1 MSCRTVR
8 PWLHVAAEQLS
19 EPDRLVL
26 EEHLQVCERC
36 REERAQLALVR
47 RVGGTLPVAPL
58 GSRGH
63 SRVIAAAL
71 LRGLSPA
78 EPVQRRP
85 IWPFAIA
92 GAAVAAAIAL
102 LVVVLTGGSEPA
114 PIVIREPAPPV
125 APREVPAPVP
135 PPAPPDPIVQ
145 HDRVVVE
152 GELEVDGKTLS
163 PEAEVPTNV
172 ALRARARARVRVF
185 DTQVVLAAASQMI
198 VRDRTIV
205 VLRGSVLVTP
215 RDGVPR
221 RIEAG
226 DTWPREARRVR
237 AEDELAT
244 AHAAYAQG
252 DFARAEKFAGS
263 ALASKPSIAQAA
275 EAETVIADCRQATGA
290 HGDALRRYQAIATTY
305 GNLTAGE
312 TALFAAARLAART
325 NPTEARSLYERYL
338 ARYPQGRFA
347 PDARRAL
354 EGVR

>member
-26 EEHLQVCERC
+26 EDHLQVCERC

-47 RVGGTLPVAPL
+47 RLGATLPVTPL
-58 GSRGH
+58 GPRGH
-63 SRVIAAAL
+63 ARVIAAAL
-71 LRGLSPA
+71 IRGLQPA

-92 GAAVAAAIAL
+92 GAAVVAAIAIA
-102 LVVVLTGGSEPA
+102 VVLTRADEPA
-114 PIVIREPAPPV
+114 PIVVRDPVPALREAPAPAPARPAPP
-125 APREVPAPVP
+125 A
-135 PPAPPDPIVQ
+135 PIVRP
-145 HDRVVVE
+145 DRVVVE
-152 GELEVDGKTLS
+152 GELEVDGNKLA
-163 PEAEVPTNV
+163 PDAEVPTNV
-172 ALRARARARVRVF
+172 ALRARVRAKVRVF
-185 DTQVVLAAASQMI
+185 DTQVVLAAASQII

-205 VLRGSVLVTP
+205 VLRGSALVTP
-215 RDGVPR
+215 RDGVQR

-226 DTWPREARRVR
+226 DTWPREARRLR

-252 DFARAEKFAGS
+252 DFARAEKFAAS
-263 ALASKPSIAQAA
+263 ALASKPTVAQAA

-290 HGDALRRYQAIATTY
+290 HGDAMRRYQTIATSY
-305 GNLTAGE
+305 PGLAAGE
-312 TALFAAARLAART
+312 TASFAAARLAART

-347 PDARRAL
+347 LDARRAL